1 MVDRLSHF
9 LRSPTTLNTPP
20 CNTRYFDVADAD
32 WGFLPPNQIQD
43 RMKKLETWLLKFT
56 QKFNCQDLQNEACVD
71 EFFEIFFRVVQ

>member
-1 MVDRLSHF
+1 M
-9 LRSPTTLNTPP
+9 P
-20 CNTRYFDVADAD
+20 
-32 WGFLPPNQIQD
+32 QIQD